1 MLPRGIR
8 NHNPLNI
15 RRTSKDQWK
24 GLSKAQTDRAFVQFE
39 TLEWGWPSRPRA
51 AWASGPSRKKAGIH
65 TDASLFVFLP
75 KCCCYFGISITI
87 LQPS

>member
-1 MLPRGIR
+1 MVFSPVNLNTDLYSRYFFV
-8 NHNPLNI
+8 PLHPVMGKREMNE
-15 RRTSKDQWK
+15 Q
-24 GLSKAQTDRAFVQFE
+24 
-39 TLEWGWPSRPRA
+39 P
-51 AWASGPSRKKAGIH
+51 GIH